1 MTPHRDRGGSDQCPS
16 KPFCYALRR
25 HQAPYRSS
33 RPHSPLARRFDAHLV
48 GLHALEAMVVYP
60 AISMHISGE
69 GFAEYSKCQKVQL
82 DEIRDIFER
91 YTLREN

>member
-1 MTPHRDRGGSDQCPS
+1 MPVKTILLCLTSPS
-16 KPFCYALRR
+16 SAVSLLKA
-25 HQAPYRSS
+25 AP
-33 RPHSPLARRFDAHLV
+33 PPLARRFDAHLV

-91 YTLREN
+91 YTLRES

>member
-1 MTPHRDRGGSDQCPS
+1 MPYVAIKRRIAPQGRTP
-16 KPFCYALRR
+16 
-25 HQAPYRSS
+25 
-33 RPHSPLARRFDAHLV
+33 PLARRFDAHLV

-91 YTLREN
+91 YTLRES